1 MKHLTIKSIFVLL
14 AVIAAS
20 LKLSGCEQ
28 EDLDFYIDCDFC
40 LSEIPEFDTLYV
52 YVTINEENP
61 FVPLEFYLG
70 NIEDNQIDWIDT
82 AYSDTL
88 WLSGSAVGQEYSV
101 KATYMQDGEPL
112 VAIDGD
118 KIRVVD
124 GEGECYP
131 PCFYVRG
138 GTLDVR
144 LKQ

>member
-1 MKHLTIKSIFVLL
+1 MKKYSITLFILLTIL
-14 AVIAAS
+14 AVS
-20 LKLSGCEQ
+20 LKLTGCEQ

-40 LSEIPEFDTLYV
+40 LEEIPEYDTLRV
-52 YVTINEENP
+52 SVTINDENP
-61 FVPLEFYLG
+61 FVPLVFYLG
-70 NIEDNQIDWIDT
+70 DIEQNDIDWVDT
-82 AYSDTL
+82 AYSETF
-88 WLSGSAVGQEYSV
+88 WLAGSVVGQEYSV
-101 KATYMQDGEPL
+101 KATYQRDNETV

-144 LKQ
+144 LK

>member
-1 MKHLTIKSIFVLL
+1 MKHPRATTVLILL
-14 AVIAAS
+14 AIISAS

-40 LSEIPEFDTLYV
+40 LPEIPEYDTLDV

-61 FVPLEFYLG
+61 YVPLVFYLG
-70 NIEDNQIDWIDT
+70 DVEDTQIDWIDT

-88 WLSGSAVGQEYSV
+88 WLSGSVVGQEYSV
-101 KATYMQDGEPL
+101 KATYRRDGEIV

-131 PCFYVRG
+131 PCYYVRG

-144 LKQ
+144 LKE